1 MSGENIFLNMGIFFL
16 LMNKMIVFIDL
27 HKEMGIIMRYYY
39 DSTSND
45 AALLL
50 SQKLRYIIKA
60 SKTSEQETIILCV
73 GSDRS
78 TGDSLGPIVGYK
90 LKKNAS
96 CNFYVYGDLN
106 HPVHAA
112 NLLKYMECIRQSFTN
127 PYIIAIDASL
137 GRKDH
142 VGLITLGAGP
152 LRPGLGVKKKL
163 PEVGEIHI
171 TGIVN
176 ESSDENHSTL
186 QTTRLCIIMQ
196 IADVISNAFCL
207 LQSDNV

>member
-1 MSGENIFLNMGIFFL
+1 
-16 LMNKMIVFIDL
+16 
-27 HKEMGIIMRYYY
+27 MRYYY

-50 SQKLRYIIKA
+50 SEKLKYIIKT
-60 SKTSEQETIILCV
+60 SKDSNQETIILCV

-78 TGDSLGPIVGYK
+78 TGDSLGPIIGYK
-90 LKKNAS
+90 LKKS
-96 CNFYVYGDLN
+96 MQCDFYVYGDLT

-112 NLLKYMECIRQSFTN
+112 NLAKYMECINQTFIN

-142 VGLITLGAGP
+142 VGLITLGTGP

-163 PEVGEIHI
+163 PELELLMNPVMKTTPHSRQPVCALLCRLLMLSPMLSECYSK
-171 TGIVN
+171 TP
-176 ESSDENHSTL
+176 SSAVFY
-186 QTTRLCIIMQ
+186 I
-196 IADVISNAFCL
+196 L
-207 LQSDNV
+207 LLPALLLYMCRPS

>member
-1 MSGENIFLNMGIFFL
+1 
-16 LMNKMIVFIDL
+16 
-27 HKEMGIIMRYYY
+27 MRYYY
-39 DSTSND
+39 DSANNN

-50 SQKLRYIIKA
+50 SEKLKYIINT
-60 SKTSEQETIILCV
+60 SKESKQETIILCV

-78 TGDSLGPIVGYK
+78 TGDSLGPIIGYK
-90 LKKNAS
+90 LKKSAN
-96 CNFYVYGDLN
+96 CNFYVYGDLT

-112 NLLKYMECIRQSFTN
+112 NLSRYIRCINETFIN

-142 VGLITLGAGP
+142 VGLITLGMGP
-152 LRPGLGVKKKL
+152 LKPGLGVKKKL
-163 PEVGEIHI
+163 PEVGDVHI

-176 ESSDENHSTL
+176 ESSNENHTTL

-196 IADVISNAFCL
+196 IADVITNAFGM
-207 LQSDNV
+207 LQQNSL

>member
-1 MSGENIFLNMGIFFL
+1 M
-16 LMNKMIVFIDL
+16 MIVVFDKSINSNYER
-27 HKEMGIIMRYYY
+27 KAERIMHYYY

-50 SQKLRYIIKA
+50 SEKLKYIMKV
-60 SKTSEQETIILCV
+60 SKTSTQEIIILCV

-78 TGDSLGPIVGYK
+78 TGDSLGPIIGYK
-90 LKKNAS
+90 LKKNMQ
-96 CNFYVYGDLN
+96 CNFYVYGDLD

-112 NLLKYMECIRQSFTN
+112 NLSRYMECINETFSN

-137 GRKDH
+137 GKKDH
-142 VGLITLGAGP
+142 VGLITLGLGP

-163 PEVGEIHI
+163 PEVGDIHI

-176 ESSDENHSTL
+176 ESGNENHSTL
-186 QTTRLCIIMQ
+186 QTTRLCVIMQ
-196 IADVISNAFCL
+196 IADVITSAFNI
-207 LQSDNV
+207 LQQSYINYI

>member
-1 MSGENIFLNMGIFFL
+1 
-16 LMNKMIVFIDL
+16 
-27 HKEMGIIMRYYY
+27 MRYYY

-50 SQKLRYIIKA
+50 SEKLKYIIKT
-60 SKTSEQETIILCV
+60 SKDSNQETIILCV

-78 TGDSLGPIVGYK
+78 TGDSLGPIIGYK
-90 LKKNAS
+90 LKKS
-96 CNFYVYGDLN
+96 MQCNFYVYGDLT

-112 NLLKYMECIRQSFTN
+112 NLARYMECINQTFIN

-142 VGLITLGAGP
+142 VGLITLGTGP

-163 PEVGEIHI
+163 PEVGDIHI

-176 ESSDENHSTL
+176 ESSNENHSTL
-186 QTTRLCIIMQ
+186 QTTRLCVIMQ
-196 IADVISNAFCL
+196 IADVITNAFGM
-207 LQSDNV
+207 LQQHTF

>member
-1 MSGENIFLNMGIFFL
+1 
-16 LMNKMIVFIDL
+16 
-27 HKEMGIIMRYYY
+27 MRYYY

-50 SQKLRYIIKA
+50 SEKLKYIIKT
-60 SKTSEQETIILCV
+60 SKDSNQETIILCV

-78 TGDSLGPIVGYK
+78 TGDSLGPIIGYK
-90 LKKNAS
+90 LKKS
-96 CNFYVYGDLN
+96 MQCDFYVYGDLT

-112 NLLKYMECIRQSFTN
+112 NLARYMECINQAFIN

-142 VGLITLGAGP
+142 VGLITLGTGP

-163 PEVGEIHI
+163 PEVGDIHI

-176 ESSDENHSTL
+176 ESSNETTPHSRQPVCAL
-186 QTTRLCIIMQ
+186 LCRLLMLSPMLSECYSKTPSSAGSYI
-196 IADVISNAFCL
+196 L
-207 LQSDNV
+207 LLPALLLYMCRPS

>member
-1 MSGENIFLNMGIFFL
+1 
-16 LMNKMIVFIDL
+16 
-27 HKEMGIIMRYYY
+27 MRYYY

-50 SQKLRYIIKA
+50 SEKLKYIIKT
-60 SKTSEQETIILCV
+60 SKDSNQETIILCV

-78 TGDSLGPIVGYK
+78 TGDSLGPIIGYK
-90 LKKNAS
+90 LKKS
-96 CNFYVYGDLN
+96 MQCNFYVYGDLT

-112 NLLKYMECIRQSFTN
+112 NLARYMECINQTFIN

-142 VGLITLGAGP
+142 VGLITLGTGP

-163 PEVGEIHI
+163 PEVGDIHI

-176 ESSDENHSTL
+176 ESVMKTTPHSRQPVCAL
-186 QTTRLCIIMQ
+186 LCRLLMLSPMLSECYNKTPSSAGSYI
-196 IADVISNAFCL
+196 L
-207 LQSDNV
+207 LLPALLLYMCRPS

>member
-1 MSGENIFLNMGIFFL
+1 M
-16 LMNKMIVFIDL
+16 
-27 HKEMGIIMRYYY
+27 HYYY
-39 DSTSND
+39 DSASND

-50 SQKLRYIIKA
+50 SEKLKYIIKT
-60 SKTSEQETIILCV
+60 SKDSRQETIILCV

-90 LKKNAS
+90 LKKHMQ
-96 CNFYVYGDLN
+96 CNFYVYGDLT

-112 NLLKYMECIRQSFTN
+112 NLSKYIECINQTFIN
-127 PYIIAIDASL
+127 PYIIAVDASL

-163 PEVGEIHI
+163 PEVGNVHI

-176 ESSDENHSTL
+176 ESSNESHSTL
-186 QTTRLCIIMQ
+186 QTTRLCVIMQ
-196 IADVISNAFCL
+196 IADVITSAFGM
-207 LQSDNV
+207 LQSD

>member
-1 MSGENIFLNMGIFFL
+1 M
-16 LMNKMIVFIDL
+16 
-27 HKEMGIIMRYYY
+27 HYYY

-50 SQKLRYIIKA
+50 SEKLKYIIKT
-60 SKTSEQETIILCV
+60 SKDSRQETIILCV

-90 LKKNAS
+90 LKKHMQ
-96 CNFYVYGDLN
+96 CNFYVYGDLT

-112 NLLKYMECIRQSFTN
+112 NLSKYIECINQTFIN
-127 PYIIAIDASL
+127 PYIIAVDASL

-163 PEVGEIHI
+163 PEFNIKI
-171 TGIVN
+171 TAYAIQADGITYDSAKTEMMGFIN
-176 ESSDENHSTL
+176 S
-186 QTTRLCIIMQ
+186 
-196 IADVISNAFCL
+196 IADY
-207 LQSDNV
+207 